1 MGISHIQ
8 RQRLARALR
17 HFPVSRVQLFGSRAR
32 GDANRNSDY
41 DLLIHFQEDYTPSL
55 FELGGLHHTLT
66 EALGAEVDVV
76 PYRSSLPPAILK
88 DAKTIFERR

>member
-1 MGISHIQ
+1 MGISSIQ
-8 RQRLARALR
+8 KQRLARALR
-17 HFPVSRVQLFGSRAR
+17 HFPVARVQLFGSRAR
-32 GDANRNSDY
+32 GEARRDSDY
-41 DLLIHFQEDYTPSL
+41 DLLIFFQDDYTPGL

-66 EALGAEVDVV
+66 EALGAPVDVV

>member
-1 MGISHIQ
+1 MSTDD
-8 RQRLARALR
+8 
-17 HFPVSRVQLFGSRAR
+17 F
-32 GDANRNSDY
+32 
-41 DLLIHFQEDYTPSL
+41 EDGLHRTDTPSL

-76 PYRSSLPPAILK
+76 PFRNSLPPAILK